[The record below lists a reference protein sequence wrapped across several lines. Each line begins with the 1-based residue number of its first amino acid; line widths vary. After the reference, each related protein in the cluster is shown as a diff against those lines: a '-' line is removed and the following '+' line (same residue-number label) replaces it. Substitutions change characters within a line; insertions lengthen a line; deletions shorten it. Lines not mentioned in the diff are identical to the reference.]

1 MANEVA
7 NSAKTMLWKGQI
19 NAATDTFKIILM
31 DLGFV
36 FDKDNHNAYADVSAY
51 ELPTGNG
58 YTAGGAT
65 LTLDAITTDDTE
77 DRCEVTFLNA
87 QWTASGGSLATVGA
101 IIYDDSTDTASSD
114 DYTDAVITWL
124 DANGTQTVADG
135 AALTVSNI
143 MLTGEDIVVSG
154 S

>member
-1 MANEVA
+1 MANQIA

-19 NAATDTFKIILM
+19 NAETDTFKLILM

-36 FDKDNHNAYADVSAY
+36 FNKDTHCRYTDVRPY

-58 YTAGGAT
+58 YTAGGVP
-65 LTLDAITTDDTE
+65 LTLLDVTTDNVE
-77 DRCEVTFLNA
+77 DRCEVTFQNA
-87 QWTASGGSLATVGA
+87 QWTASGGSLSTVGA
-101 IIYDDSTDTASSD
+101 IIYNDSTDSGKGD
-114 DYTDAVITWL
+114 DYTDAIICWL

-143 MLTGEDIVVSG
+143 MLTGEDVIIS
-154 S
+154 

>member
-1 MANEVA
+1 MANQIA

-19 NAATDTFKIILM
+19 NASTDTFKMILM

-36 FDKDNHNAYADVSAY
+36 FDKDAHSAYADVSAY

-58 YTAGGAT
+58 YTAGGVA
-65 LTLDAITTDDTE
+65 LTLDTITTDNTE
-77 DRCEVTFLNA
+77 DRCEVTFQNV
-87 QWTASGGSLATVGA
+87 QWVASGGALATVGA
-101 IIYDDSTDTASSD
+101 IIYNDSTDSVGGD
-114 DYTDAVITWL
+114 DFTDAVITWL

-143 MLTGEDIVVSG
+143 MLTGEDIVVS
-154 S
+154 

>member
-1 MANEVA
+1 MANEIA
-7 NSAKTMLWKGQI
+7 NSAKSMIMKGQVVFP
-19 NAATDTFKIILM
+19 TDVFKIILM

-51 ELPTGNG
+51 ELPTANG

-65 LTLDAITTDDTE
+65 LTLDAVTTDNTE
-77 DRCEVTFLNA
+77 DRCEVTFLNV

-101 IIYDDSTDTASSD
+101 IIYDDSTDTGSAD

-135 AALTVSNI
+135 AALTISNI
-143 MLTGEDIVVSG
+143 MITGEDIPATS
-154 S
+154 

>member
-1 MANEVA
+1 MNQMP
-7 NSAKTMLWKGQI
+7 NSIKTMLWKGQI
-19 NAATDTFKIILM
+19 AAGSDTFKLILM

-58 YTAGGAT
+58 YTAGGVT

-87 QWTASGGSLATVGA
+87 QWTASGGALAAVGA
-101 IIYDDSTDTASSD
+101 IIYDDSTSIGSND
-114 DYTDAVITWL
+114 DYTDAIVSWL
-124 DANGTQTVADG
+124 DANGTQTVANG

-143 MLTGEDIVVSG
+143 MLTGEDIIVTY
-154 S
+154 